1 MSEQDQQTINLYLEL
16 RHRNQQE
23 FYTRRKEEY
32 EKAHNQAIILTM
44 VLNMF
49 ALAASVLATSNV
61 GGMEALWGVF
71 AVVFPALA
79 TAFIAYD
86 RLYAFENNASLYG
99 KAADAL
105 AALKPDAE
113 EIKSLKGNEYDQ
125 AFERYVRQVESVFQ
139 AEQGQWS
146 LLTRMI
152 PAPDQKD

>member
-1 MSEQDQQTINLYLEL
+1 MSEQDQKTIHLYLEL
-16 RHRNQQE
+16 RHKHQQD
-23 FYTRRKEEY
+23 FYARRKEEY

-44 VLNMF
+44 VLNMC

-61 GGMEALWGVF
+61 WDLESLWGVF

-79 TAFIAYD
+79 TACIAYD

-99 KAADAL
+99 RAADAL

-152 PAPDQKD
+152 AVSDQKE